1 MLECARTCQISELH
15 AADRVR
21 PQGTSKK
28 NAGAT
33 SSNTHAVRRVHACIA
48 AAQRSNKPE
57 IETAILSTEP
67 ASFPIAA
74 KLLTLRRRVS
84 ERREVAQP
92 PQRMHKAQEQNGY
105 SVP

>member
-1 MLECARTCQISELH
+1 MVECARTCQILELH
-15 AADRVR
+15 AVDRVR
-21 PQGTSKK
+21 PQGTSRK

-33 SSNTHAVRRVHACIA
+33 SSNTHAVRRVRASIA
-48 AAQRSNKPE
+48 AAQRRNKPE
-57 IETAILSTEP
+57 IEIAILSIEP
-67 ASFPIAA
+67 AAFPIVA

-92 PQRMHKAQEQNGY
+92 HQRMHKAQEQNGY